1 SGHTLG
7 RSIALKSY
15 RQPKLKAAWSRL
27 IKPTKNFKA
36 MHTNFINSV
45 CVSITFLLIAGCASM
60 TQAPS
65 TPPSATVRIQEWS
78 AAYYAQAETGKGTL
92 YYNGGRH
99 HFTISGGGVGG
110 SGAQKVSATGKV
122 YNLNRLSDF
131 FRTYHGI
138 SRGLTPIQ
146 GKMHAKLTQQNG
158 VTMYFPGTT
167 EGL

>member
-1 SGHTLG
+1 M
-7 RSIALKSY
+7 K
-15 RQPKLKAAWSRL
+15 
-27 IKPTKNFKA
+27 
-36 MHTNFINSV
+36 TNLINSAFAG
-45 CVSITFLLIAGCASM
+45 ITVLLIAACSSM

-65 TPPSATVRIQEWS
+65 TTPSATVRIQEWS

-131 FRTYHGI
+131 PGTYHGI
-138 SRGLTPIQ
+138 SRGLTLIE
-146 GKMHAKLTQQNG
+146 GKMHAKLTNQNG
-158 VTMYFPGTT
+158 VVMYLAGQT
-167 EGL
+167 EGLASSLGAQAFEVNLTD